1 MCVFCLV
8 FILVEQGSL
17 VFLKA
22 KYQVAEKTVAVET
35 EPSKVI
41 TARIKCTLR
50 ATKASFLFELY

>member
-1 MCVFCLV
+1 M
-8 FILVEQGSL
+8 EQGSL

-41 TARIKCTLR
+41 TVRIKCTLR